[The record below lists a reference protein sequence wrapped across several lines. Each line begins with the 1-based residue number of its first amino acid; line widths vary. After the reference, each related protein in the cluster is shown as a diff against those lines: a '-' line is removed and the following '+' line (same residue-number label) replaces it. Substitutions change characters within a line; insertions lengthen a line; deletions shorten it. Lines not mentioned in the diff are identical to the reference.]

1 MIVYI
6 NGNDNRCKYLAKLI
20 EADGHR
26 VETNI
31 NMLDVCHI
39 LYLGRDGAGF
49 EQVDFK
55 PNAIVITLLKNQRLS
70 YLSKLKGFNYEYLYH
85 DDDFVWENTFI
96 CDEALIAYM
105 IIDNKIS
112 LANAKVL
119 ILGYGHCGRD
129 LANKLEAFKAKI
141 TIANR
146 NNHYFDE
153 VIKKGYSYHSLK
165 HLNLDK
171 YDYVINTIPKQILTR
186 QILSTKKTGCKIYD
200 IASKPYG
207 MNIQDRDENYH
218 LLKQLPTKY
227 AYQSSALVLYQAIKK
242 VIDRYAGK

>member
-6 NGNDNRCKYLAKLI
+6 NGNDDRCKHLAKLI
-20 EADGHR
+20 TADGHR
-26 VETNI
+26 VETSV
-31 NMLDVCHI
+31 NMLGTCQI

-55 PNAIVITLLKNQRLS
+55 SNAIVITLLKNQRLS
-70 YLSKLKGFNYEYLYH
+70 YLSKLKGFNYEYLYC

-96 CDEALIAYM
+96 SNEALIAYL

-112 LANAKVL
+112 LANSKVL
-119 ILGYGHCGRD
+119 ILGYGHCGKD
-129 LANKLEAFKAKI
+129 LAKKMDCFNVNI
-141 TIANR
+141 TVANR
-146 NNHYFDE
+146 DNHYYDE
-153 VIKKGYSYHSLK
+153 VIKNGYSYQSLN

-186 QILSTKKTGCKIYD
+186 QILKTKKPECKIYD

-207 MNIQDRDENYH
+207 VKIQDRDENYY
-218 LLKQLPTKY
+218 LLKKLPTKY
-227 AYQSSALVLYQAIKK
+227 AYQSSALILYQAIKK
-242 VIDRYAGK
+242 VVDRYVGK